1 MQSTRGSRDLRPEL
15 SGIDSS
21 DGDSDNS
28 ARSNVSPEQQLLN
41 TGQTFYLNHSL
52 LEQSNEADKD
62 LNAFTLDQG
71 WVQYSHKQ
79 HCFFVKYKPPD
90 PKIEINTK
98 RLKPHLQNRFY
109 DPKNGSRRKEWD
121 KLKSGGSVKVWRGA
135 QARALRQQFADR
147 TVTTRWHDKWKDMGE
162 EFVSDIAKADL
173 IENDITEHQDA
184 KSRWIM
190 QGFTDPDIAFLNRT
204 VPTPASED
212 IMLALQLIASIQ
224 GEAGISDV
232 SSAFGQSIQGLR
244 GTGRR
249 LFANAPEGGL
259 PGEEGDVLIELLTE
273 IYGLV
278 SGPPGWRRTLLSKF
292 KDLEFS
298 RHPLAPCVMLMYET
312 FEPSSVTRK
321 ALRDDKEN
329 NPPMNS

>member
-1 MQSTRGSRDLRPEL
+1 MNRHQPYPHPYPQEMQSTRGSRDLRPDL
-15 SGIDSS
+15 TGVDSS
-21 DGDSDNS
+21 DGDSDNDGFVSELRALEAQIDS
-28 ARSNVSPEQQLLN
+28 APSNVSPEQQSLI

-52 LEQSNEADKD
+52 LEQSNEAEKQ

-98 RLKPHLQNRFY
+98 RLKPHLQNRFD

-173 IENDITEHQDA
+173 IEMTLHNM
-184 KSRWIM
+184 SM
-190 QGFTDPDIAFLNRT
+190 LNHVGSCR
-204 VPTPASED
+204 VLPTP
-212 IMLALQLIASIQ
+212 
-224 GEAGISDV
+224 
-232 SSAFGQSIQGLR
+232 
-244 GTGRR
+244 T
-249 LFANAPEGGL
+249 L
-259 PGEEGDVLIELLTE
+259 P
-273 IYGLV
+273 
-278 SGPPGWRRTLLSKF
+278 F
-292 KDLEFS
+292 
-298 RHPLAPCVMLMYET
+298 
-312 FEPSSVTRK
+312 
-321 ALRDDKEN
+321 
-329 NPPMNS
+329 

>member
-1 MQSTRGSRDLRPEL
+1 
-15 SGIDSS
+15 
-21 DGDSDNS
+21 
-28 ARSNVSPEQQLLN
+28 
-41 TGQTFYLNHSL
+41 
-52 LEQSNEADKD
+52 
-62 LNAFTLDQG
+62 
-71 WVQYSHKQ
+71 
-79 HCFFVKYKPPD
+79 
-90 PKIEINTK
+90 
-98 RLKPHLQNRFY
+98 
-109 DPKNGSRRKEWD
+109 
-121 KLKSGGSVKVWRGA
+121 
-135 QARALRQQFADR
+135 
-147 TVTTRWHDKWKDMGE
+147 
-162 EFVSDIAKADL
+162 
-173 IENDITEHQDA
+173 
-184 KSRWIM
+184 M

-259 PGEEGDVLIELLTE
+259 PGEEDDVLIELLTE

-329 NPPMNS
+329 NPPYELVTRNLKRIFREWSS